1 MITNCN
7 EELSFKIIN
16 KLMEN
21 FPQLEVDMQFQ
32 LKVKNSIDE
41 VIYDYQI
48 SPMTKELLV
57 SDFDDKIAYFL
68 ACKKLRGLSNRTLQS
83 YKRLLY
89 DFSSKVNKPV
99 NMVNAL
105 DIRMYI
111 ANLKNN
117 GAETINNKIITI
129 NNFFQFLQD
138 EAIIIANPC
147 SKIPKMKVPKRHRKA
162 LTIEQQEILRKAC
175 ETPRQKAIFEFFIS
189 SGVRVSE
196 VLNLKIDDIDWNNR
210 SFYVIGKGDKERR
223 VRFSTKA
230 KLELLE
236 YINTRNHKSDF
247 LFTASKFPYGR
258 IGVRSIQKEFKNI
271 LEKSGL
277 AVNVFP
283 HLMRHNFATNASS
296 KGISLYALQQLL
308 GHENPSTT
316 QRYITNNKNV
326 IDQEYNK
333 IED

>member
-7 EELSFKIIN
+7 EELSVKIISN
-16 KLMEN
+16 LMEH
-21 FPQLEVDMQFQ
+21 FPQLETDMQFQ
-32 LKVKNSIDE
+32 LKIKNSIDE
-41 VIYDYQI
+41 AIYDYQI
-48 SPMTKELLV
+48 SPMSKELMI

-68 ACKKLRGLSNRTLQS
+68 ACKKLRGLSSKTLEG
-83 YKRLLY
+83 YKRLLF

-99 NMVNAL
+99 SMVNAL
-105 DIRMYI
+105 DIRMYM

-147 SKIPKMKVPKRHRKA
+147 SNIPKMKVPKRHRKA
-162 LTIEQQEILRKAC
+162 LNIEQQEILRKAC
-175 ETPRQKAIFEFFIS
+175 KTPRQKAIFEFFIS

-196 VLNLKIDDIDWNNR
+196 VLDLKIDDIDWNNR
-210 SFYVIGKGDKERR
+210 SFYVIGKGNKERR
-223 VRFSTKA
+223 TRFSTRA
-230 KLELLE
+230 KLELQE
-236 YINTRNHKSDF
+236 YIKNRGHYSEY
-247 LFTASKFPYGR
+247 LFTASKFPYNR
-258 IGVRSIQKEFKNI
+258 LGVKSIQVEFKNI
-271 LEKSGL
+271 VNNSGL
-277 AVNVFP
+277 DINVFP
-283 HLMRHNFATNASS
+283 HLMRHNFATNATS